1 MGQSSLNLVEP
12 NLFQG
17 DQMKPFNQ
25 LTLGFLLALL
35 FISSPSQAQTY
46 YWETSPWL
54 IAGCQGAGPGYSCQ
68 TAQLVCDG
76 IKTYYSSPYGT
87 LSVTTYVDNFGD
99 TIPRF
104 NCNYI
109 YLGLPRVNPI
119 YAICPSGQVMSLNS
133 ESGCVAS
140 VGRKTLGGTCP
151 ASKGVS
157 GYSPW
162 ITSPQRGNP
171 ITVCTGNKFEAAV
184 DIQAAGA
191 HPLQFAR
198 IYNSQTRLAPK
209 TMGAVW
215 RHTYERF
222 LEYGSSTKWGVYRP
236 DGQRVV
242 FEKSGGVWSSD
253 SDVVLKLVQSG
264 STWLLT
270 DSDKTVET
278 YDSSGVLQSIAFR
291 DGYTQTLTYTSGKLT
306 TVADNLGRSITL
318 TYNGDGLVDTVT
330 DPNGEVYS
338 YAYVNAFTSTAPTKI
353 LSTVTYPDSTPS
365 PTDNPVITYHYEDT
379 ALPTYLTG
387 ITDERGIRFA
397 TWAYDSIG
405 RGISSQHAG
414 GADLTT
420 ITHNSDG
427 TKTVTYPLG
436 GQEKFTFSTLQ
447 SVPKVT
453 RIDRLAV
460 GSIPAANSQF
470 TYNANGFAAN
480 YTDWKGNVTKHTIS
494 SAGLETSRTEAFGTA
509 QARTIGTTWDTTL
522 RLPTQVTRTGLTTDM
537 TYDTPGNM
545 LTYKQTDTQTQ
556 TVPYTTTGN
565 NRTWTNTYDALGNV
579 LTADGPRTDLTDT
592 TTYTYTST
600 EKNLATVINALSQVT
615 SITSYDN
622 MGRPLS
628 FTDPNGLVTD
638 LTYDDLGRLKTY
650 TVNATAGDQVTAID
664 YDLAGLVTLI
674 TLPDATTLAYEY
686 DNAQRLTAVE
696 NEAGE
701 RIEYTL
707 DAAGNIIQEDVK
719 NAASTLRAKQARE
732 FDEISR
738 LKKNIGATTPQ
749 ATAYLYDANSNRT
762 RATDARSNATN
773 MAFDALDRLTSVT
786 DPLTKVAAT
795 GYDSRDNVT
804 SQSDFRTLSTT
815 YVYDGFNR
823 VIQAIS
829 PDTGTTVYNYD
840 LAENV
845 TSQTDARGVVTSR
858 TFDALNRPLTVTF
871 PAYSGENMA
880 FTYDSTAGGNKG
892 VGRLTGITDESGTT
906 ALTYDDVG
914 NVTQSVRVIGGQSY
928 TTAYTYDVANR
939 VTQVT
944 YPSGRT
950 VTYTY
955 DSHGK
960 IITVATNTGTPA
972 TLASS
977 ITYEPFGPLKGLT
990 YGNSLTLARTFDQNY
1005 WLTDIVTEDGATHI
1019 QDLDI
1024 AYDNAGNITA
1034 ITDNLA
1040 SGRNQTFTLDT
1051 LNRVSQAVGAY
1062 GTVNYTYDDNSN
1074 RLTRVKG
1081 GVTQTST
1088 LPGGNNKLT
1097 SINDGTNTRSFTYTA
1112 SGNTAT
1118 DNRATDP
1125 DVTFTYGGR
1134 NRLESVLASSVTTTY
1149 KVNALGQR
1157 VSKSDGT
1164 TTVHFHYDEDGRLI
1178 AESDGSGTN
1187 LREYIWLGNMPL
1199 AQIEAAG
1206 TVYYVHTDH
1215 LNTPQ
1220 KMTDSIQAVVWD
1232 RQQEPFGETYATSG
1246 AAANNLRF
1254 PGQFADAESS
1264 LHYNYMRDYDPT
1276 LGRYVQSDP
1285 IGFEGSLNLYTY
1297 ADQNPLLYTD
1307 PTGEFIPQLG
1317 GALIGAGLEYFTNPC
1332 ATWRDVAI
1340 AAAIGSVGGGIGKA
1354 ILLRFGPRAL
1364 TREIGLEWSH
1374 AIGKKWVDRYTKG
1387 WLNKFLNRRGGLN
1400 GSWVKPK
1407 RAYKHDQQRYP
1418 IEYKKYG
1425 EKWHPALGAAD
1436 RYTPDWLKAS
1446 FGAGGLGATVAG
1458 STCGC
1463 GK

>member
-1 MGQSSLNLVEP
+1 
-12 NLFQG
+12 
-17 DQMKPFNQ
+17 MKFFNRS
-25 LTLGFLLALL
+25 TLGLLLVFL

-46 YWETSPWL
+46 YWETSPQL
-54 IAGCQGAGPGYSCQ
+54 ISGCQGAGPGYSCQ

-76 IKTYYSSPYGT
+76 IKAYYASPYGD
-87 LSVTTYVDNFGD
+87 LVMSSRVDVFGD
-99 TIPRF
+99 SHPMWVCKYF
-104 NCNYI
+104 
-109 YLGLPRVNPI
+109 YLTLPRSLSI
-119 YAICPSGQVMSLNS
+119 RSGCPSGLDENAWST
-133 ESGCVAS
+133 SGCTVSA
-140 VGRKTLGGTCP
+140 GRKTFGAACPDPALGE
-151 ASKGVS
+151 GVS
-157 GYSPW
+157 GDAPW
-162 ITSPQRGNP
+162 VSKPQCGNP
-171 ITVCTGNKFEAAV
+171 ITVSTGNKFETKI
-184 DIQAAGA
+184 DIQGSGA
-191 HPLQFAR
+191 HPLIFAR
-198 IYNSQTRLAPK
+198 TYNSQIRL
-209 TMGAVW
+209 TNGVMGPGW
-215 RHTYERF
+215 RNIYERF
-222 LEYGSSTKWGVYRP
+222 LENSGSTKWGAWRG
-236 DGQRVV
+236 DGQRAI
-242 FEKSGGVWSSD
+242 FNKSGGVWSSD
-253 SDVVLKLVQSG
+253 TDVVLKLVQSG
-264 STWLLT
+264 SNWLLT
-270 DSDKTVET
+270 DGDKTVET
-278 YDSSGVLQSIAFR
+278 YNSTGVLQSIAFL

-306 TVADNLGRSITL
+306 TVADNLGRSLTL

-330 DPNGEVYS
+330 DPNGEVYT
-338 YAYVNAFTSTAPTKI
+338 YAYVNAYPSTTALTKI

-365 PTDNPVITYHYEDT
+365 PTDNPVITYLYEDT
-379 ALPTYLTG
+379 NFPTYLTG
-387 ITDERGIRFA
+387 ITDELGNRYA
-397 TWAYDSIG
+397 TWAYDSTTG
-405 RGISSQHAG
+405 RATSSQHAG
-414 GADLTT
+414 GAGLTT
-420 ITHNSDG
+420 ITYNVDG
-427 TKTVTYPLG
+427 TRTVTGPLG
-436 GQEKFTFSTLQ
+436 GQDKYTFSTLQ
-447 SVPKVT
+447 SMPKVT

-460 GSIPAANSQF
+460 GSIPAANSLF

-494 SAGLETSRTEAFGTA
+494 SAGLETSRTEAFGGA

-522 RLPTQVTRTGLTTDM
+522 RLPTQVTRTGLTVDM
-537 TYDTPGNM
+537 TYDAAGNM
-545 LTYKQTDTQTQ
+545 LTYKQTDSQTQ

-600 EKNLATVINALSQVT
+600 EKNLATVTNALSQVT

-628 FTDPNGLVTD
+628 FTDPNSLVTD

-650 TVNATAGDQVTAID
+650 TVNATAGNQVTTID

-674 TLPDATTLAYEY
+674 TLPDATTLTYTY

-707 DAAGNIIQEDVK
+707 DADGNIIQEDVK
-719 NAASTLRAKQARE
+719 NATPALRAKQARE

-738 LKKNIGATTPQ
+738 LKKNIGASSPQ

-773 MAFDALDRLTSVT
+773 MAFDALDRLITIT
-786 DPLTKVAAT
+786 DPLTKVAST
-795 GYDSRDNVT
+795 GYDSRDNAT

-823 VIQAIS
+823 VIQATS

-845 TSQTDARGVVTSR
+845 TSQTDARGVVTNR

-880 FTYDSTAGGNKG
+880 FTYDSTASGNKG

-914 NVTQSVRVIGGQSY
+914 NVTQSVRTIGAQSY
-928 TTAYTYDVANR
+928 TTAYAYDVANR

-960 IITVATNTGTPA
+960 IITVVTSTGTPA

-1005 WLTDIVTEDGATHI
+1005 WLTDIVTEDGAMHV

-1051 LNRVSQAVGAY
+1051 LNRLSQAVGAY
-1062 GTVNYTYDDNSN
+1062 GTVDYTYDFNSN

-1088 LPGGNNKLT
+1088 LPGGSNKLT

-1134 NRLESVLASSVTTTY
+1134 NRLESVLVGAVTTTY
-1149 KVNALGQR
+1149 KVNAFGER

-1164 TTVHFHYDEDGRLI
+1164 TTTHFHYDEDGRLI
-1178 AESDGSGTN
+1178 AESDASGVN
-1187 LREYIWLGNMPL
+1187 VREYIWLGNMPL
-1199 AQIEAAG
+1199 AQVEAAG

-1220 KMTDSIQAVVWD
+1220 KMTDAAQAVVWD
-1232 RQQEPFGETYATSG
+1232 RQQEAFGETYATSG
-1246 AAANNLRF
+1246 AAASNLRF

-1276 LGRYVQSDP
+1276 LGRYVQADT
-1285 IGFEGSLNLYTY
+1285 IGLGGGMNIYGYGL
-1297 ADQNPLLYTD
+1297 QNPIFFYD
-1307 PTGEFIPQLG
+1307 SRGEFALPLFVGGVVLLVGILDPDVSHMFKTAGMLAGG
-1317 GALIGAGLEYFTNPC
+1317 GATFKLARSAWLLSRQPSSLAKPAANQNTCSQIQFGGNPNAVSHAFRHVKKAGL
-1332 ATWRDVAI
+1332 DVEAVES
-1340 AAAIGSVGGGIGKA
+1340 SV
-1354 ILLRFGPRAL
+1354 RM
-1364 TREIGLEWSH
+1364 
-1374 AIGKKWVDRYTKG
+1374 D
-1387 WLNKFLNRRGGLN
+1387 LNVNASKIVSGFPLNRMITVN
-1400 GSWVKPK
+1400 GTN
-1407 RAYKHDQQRYP
+1407 
-1418 IEYKKYG
+1418 IT
-1425 EKWHPALGAAD
+1425 
-1436 RYTPDWLKAS
+1436 YTAFRLPN
-1446 FGAGGLGATVAG
+1446 GVINVGRITVP
-1458 STCGC
+1458 
-1463 GK
+1463 